1 MHDLS
6 LLPTLGCVV
15 LSYMV
20 ILFVM
25 LFVGFLLQDR
35 ELVGACYKILGF
47 LSGVEVGLLLF
58 ELVCVCFSPHE
69 RKERQRRQHTQ

>member
-1 MHDLS
+1 MALS

-25 LFVGFLLQDR
+25 LFIGILVQDR
-35 ELVGACYKILGF
+35 DLVRACYKILGF

-58 ELVCVCFSPHE
+58 ELVCVCFAPKE
-69 RKERQRRQHTQ
+69 RAERQRRVHT